1 MVSIMEPVL
10 GGLQPRSEAW
20 ECVNEL
26 DPGLALGERAVPLH
40 LLAPILARRW
50 WEGGVYDLVLS
61 VPRLSPLFGPSIS
74 SIWHNLPLEKCFPIV
89 PKELYK

>member
-26 DPGLALGERAVPLH
+26 DPGLALGERAAPLP

-61 VPRLSPLFGPSIS
+61 VPRLSPLWTFDKFHLAQFALGKMFSHS
-74 SIWHNLPLEKCFPIV
+74 SQRAI
-89 PKELYK
+89 